1 MLIDEKVIM
10 LENQDK
16 YLKRAFELSL
26 EYPIPL
32 HGTLYIAQ
40 AEKPRTRLLTSGK
53 VQAYAAQSI
62 GLEAVYI
69 P

>member
-26 EYPIPL
+26 EYPITP
-32 HGTLYIAQ
+32 
-40 AEKPRTRLLTSGK
+40 TR
-53 VQAYAAQSI
+53 YAIHSSSRETQDKTVNI
-62 GLEAVYI
+62 G
-69 P
+69 